1 MGVQTYGETDG
12 ETYGETDGETDG
24 QTNIIVQYSTFSDHW
39 DRSKFFQIHMY
50 MYSECLMSELDIAL
64 GRKPSGKIQLHDND
78 PSNVVFSTV
87 EIYNN

>member
-12 ETYGETDGETDG
+12 
-24 QTNIIVQYSTFSDHW
+24 QTNIIVPYSTFSDHW

-50 MYSECLMSELDIAL
+50 MYSECLVSEPDIAL